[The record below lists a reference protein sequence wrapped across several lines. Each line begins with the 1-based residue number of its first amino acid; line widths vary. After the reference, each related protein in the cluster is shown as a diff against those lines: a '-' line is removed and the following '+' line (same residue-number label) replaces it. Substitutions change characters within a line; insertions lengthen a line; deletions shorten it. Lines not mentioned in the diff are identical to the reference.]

1 MRDETRLLNF
11 EKEIGFIWDIDG
23 VVVDSPHEK
32 AWRNT
37 AKRPE
42 WGITDLST
50 EFYFTYVASRPRYEG
65 ANNILEKKAVYQRL
79 GLKTV
84 AEKRKVLDRFSSQKN
99 QLIRKLILE
108 RNFNI
113 FSSSIAFLLEAKS
126 RGLRQAAASA
136 SKNVKDMLTLTDLTQ
151 IVKSYDQ
158 QYDFIKESDT
168 LYSIFDVDACGLDLK
183 GGKLEIFQVASQWLK
198 EKSDYE
204 IKHFIVFE
212 DAPAGIQAAK
222 TAGMFG
228 VGILRIGTAQKLW
241 DAGANIVVNDL
252 GELSFQRLKQNFLE
266 NQNKREER
274 I

>member
-252 GELSFQRLKQNFLE
+252 DELSFQRLKQNFLE
-266 NQNKREER
+266 NQNLREER
-274 I
+274 